1 MTPDPTRTADDPDG
15 NEGND
20 EEEVEEAAG
29 DAVSDRTVDRVGTVE
44 ALFIAPE
51 SGAPP
56 KPKETVRIRSNGVE
70 GDRYQLGEGH
80 FQLDACPVTLV
91 AAEAIAAVT
100 EETGIDVSDGRHRR
114 NVVIEGLGAGMDDLL
129 GATVAIGDALLR
141 PTRRRPPCAH
151 VEELAGADGLASALR
166 NRGGLCCDVVESGR
180 VAAGDAV
187 TVAESDPRTAGAAIA
202 DRLRE
207 RTAGSGHPSG
217 SDHETGSDHGSTG
230 E

>member
-1 MTPDPTRTADDPDG
+1 MTPDPRRTADEAG
-15 NEGND
+15 GND
-20 EEEVEEAAG
+20 EKDGDNENDEEAEDAG
-29 DAVSDRTVDRVGTVE
+29 DEGSDRTANRTGTVE

-56 KPKETVRIRSNGVE
+56 QRRETVRIRSNGVE
-70 GDRYQLGEGH
+70 GDRYQLGDGH
-80 FQLDACPVTLV
+80 FQLDACPVTVV

-114 NVVIEGLGAGMDDLL
+114 NVVIDGFGTGMDDLL
-129 GATVAIGDALLR
+129 GATVAVGDALLR

-151 VEELAGADGLASALR
+151 VEELAGADGLAAALR
-166 NRGGLCCDVVESGR
+166 NRGGLCCDVVDPGP
-180 VAAGDAV
+180 VAAGDPV

-217 SDHETGSDHGSTG
+217 IDGESTG